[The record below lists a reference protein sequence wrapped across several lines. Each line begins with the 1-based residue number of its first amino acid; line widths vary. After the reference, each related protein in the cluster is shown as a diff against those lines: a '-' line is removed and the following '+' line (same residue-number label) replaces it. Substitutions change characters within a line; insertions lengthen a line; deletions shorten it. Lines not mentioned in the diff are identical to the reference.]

1 MTMVDED
8 RLRSLLTEAGGA
20 FDPPAE
26 GSERIMAEAAA
37 AGRPNPVVRSILPGA
52 TRARVILVAA
62 VIVMVVA
69 GISLVSE
76 GVTGHSHT
84 QTAAGPSAVAP
95 AIHRPSPGGTGSPFG
110 PARQGSTNSAGRATL
125 APAPTPGVATPS
137 TLPASLPPGVVGQ
150 SAKVETTGSVDL
162 AIGGSLNAAVAKL
175 TQLTL
180 GEGGFVAKS
189 QLQLG
194 SAADVSASY
203 GSLVLQVPQPSFGD
217 LLNHVEQ
224 VGEVTS
230 ESSTSTDVTGQY
242 VDLQARI
249 SALEASRQQ
258 YLTILSKAT
267 SIGDILSVQSQLD
280 TIQSQIEQLQGQLDL
295 LNSQTSY
302 ATLTVSLSKQGHPVP
317 PPPVASS
324 GIAKA
329 WHDSVNGFTSG
340 FDWLVRIAGRT
351 LFVLILIALVA
362 AIARWAW
369 RASRRRLL

>member
-20 FDPPAE
+20 FDPPTD
-26 GSERIMAEAAA
+26 GSERILAEAAT
-37 AGRPNPVVRSILPGA
+37 AGRPNPVVRSILPRA

-69 GISLVSE
+69 GISLVGE

-84 QTAAGPSAVAP
+84 QTAASPSAVTP
-95 AIHRPSPGGTGSPFG
+95 AIHRPSPGGTGSPLG
-110 PARQGSTNSAGRATL
+110 AARRGSTNPAGAATL
-125 APAPTPGVATPS
+125 APAPGVATPS

-175 TQLTL
+175 TQLSL

-224 VGEVTS
+224 VGKVTS

-317 PPPVASS
+317 PPPVPSS
-324 GIAKA
+324 GIDRA

>member
-20 FDPPAE
+20 LDPPA
-26 GSERIMAEAAA
+26 GGAERILTEAAG
-37 AGRPNPVVRSILPGA
+37 AGRSNPVVRSVLPRT
-52 TRARVILVAA
+52 TRARVTLIAAA
-62 VIVMVVA
+62 VVVAVA
-69 GISLVSE
+69 GISLVGE
-76 GVTGHSHT
+76 GVTGHSHPR
-84 QTAAGPSAVAP
+84 AVASSSAVSP
-95 AIHRPSPGGTGSPFG
+95 LTHRVSPGATGSPLG
-110 PARQGSTNSAGRATL
+110 APRNGSTNSAGIA
-125 APAPTPGVATPS
+125 AVPPPAIATPS
-137 TLPASLPPGVVGQ
+137 TLPTPLPPGVVGQ

-162 AIGGSLNAAVAKL
+162 ALGGSLNAAVTKL

-194 SAADVSASY
+194 SAADVGASY
-203 GSLVLQVPQPSFGD
+203 GSLVLQVPQPSFSD

-224 VGEVTS
+224 VGRVTS
-230 ESSTSTDVTGQY
+230 QSSTSTDVTGQY

-249 SALEASRQQ
+249 SALDASRQQ
-258 YLTILSKAT
+258 YLTILSKAA

-302 ATLTVSLSKQGHPVP
+302 ATLTVTLSKQGHPVP
-317 PPPVASS
+317 PPPVPSS
-324 GIAKA
+324 GITKA

-351 LFVLILIALVA
+351 LFVLVLIAVVVLG
-362 AIARWAW
+362 ARWAW